1 MKKEEEED
9 NMLEH
14 PFYLFRV
21 QLIYFLRNFINLF
34 LFQRKIIEAEEDV
47 PKQLIYKSS
56 LPLLL
61 QVLIIQITVLHKTLM
76 GYFGLR

>member
-9 NMLEH
+9 NNNMLEH

-76 GYFGLR
+76 DIL

>member
-1 MKKEEEED
+1 MKKEEED
-9 NMLEH
+9 ILEH

-34 LFQRKIIEAEEDV
+34 LFQRKTIEAEEIV

-56 LPLLL
+56 LPLLS
-61 QVLIIQITVLHKTLM
+61 QVLIIQITVPACKK
-76 GYFGLR
+76 